1 MIDAKN
7 KRPETKHGHF
17 RLQGLG
23 TEHGMQRQTL
33 DKQGWMLGGYEMLHM
48 SQRRPLQVRRVKNRT
63 CLSKKVYPAGLL
75 LLLALQVS
83 IENPFFA
90 SDVGVCHDGRPS
102 TLTTLSQIA
111 SDSKRFDRC
120 SNRSG

>member
-1 MIDAKN
+1 
-7 KRPETKHGHF
+7 
-17 RLQGLG
+17 
-23 TEHGMQRQTL
+23 
-33 DKQGWMLGGYEMLHM
+33 MLGGYETLHM

-83 IENPFFA
+83 IKNPFFA
-90 SDVGVCHDGRPS
+90 SDVGVCHDS